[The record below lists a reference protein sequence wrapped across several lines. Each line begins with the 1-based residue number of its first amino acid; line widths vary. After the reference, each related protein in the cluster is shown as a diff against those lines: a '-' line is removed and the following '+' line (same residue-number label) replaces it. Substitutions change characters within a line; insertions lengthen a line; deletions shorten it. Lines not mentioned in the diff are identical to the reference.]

1 MPSQTSR
8 SHTSQAQ
15 ALDGAETLILELP
28 AMPLGDRT
36 QMLIEI
42 LDSLKDDQ
50 ICLSCSFEYIRA
62 YVSEQLGCQH
72 KILQVHFVR
81 STRVFIIIIIY
92 IYMCSPKTFFGSR
105 WHSGFLI
112 NFEIRAL
119 RFRVIWPD
127 SSLVLTPRSSF

>member
-1 MPSQTSR
+1 
-8 SHTSQAQ
+8 
-15 ALDGAETLILELP
+15 
-28 AMPLGDRT
+28 MPLGDRT

-81 STRVFIIIIIY
+81 STRVFIIIY
-92 IYMCSPKTFFGSR
+92 IYMFPQNLFWLKVAFWVPNQFWNQSSAFSGHLDWFFIGVDTTFK
-105 WHSGFLI
+105 FLI
-112 NFEIRAL
+112 SILAAKLFI
-119 RFRVIWPD
+119 
-127 SSLVLTPRSSF
+127 